1 MRFRAFVL
9 IMTGLVLLCSAASAQ
24 IARPRQSA
32 TNPVAVYA
40 PGTSS
45 CGEWLD
51 AREEMKTNKLDVRY
65 LQFEAFLFGFASAY
79 NWYNAD
85 APSSGSIFGE
95 TDVYSQRAYLDKY
108 CRDNPTDA
116 FVLAVIALL
125 NHLKSLQR

>member
-32 TNPVAVYA
+32 TRNVTVYA
-40 PGTSS
+40 PGSSS
-45 CGEWLD
+45 CGVWLD
-51 AREEMKTNKLDVRY
+51 AREEAKTNKLDLRHM
-65 LQFEAFLFGFASAY
+65 QFEMFLSGFASAY
-79 NWYNAD
+79 NWCLVG
-85 APSSGSIFGE
+85 APSTDIFGE

-108 CRDNPTDA
+108 CRDNPTDT
-116 FVLAVIALL
+116 FVWAVRDLL